1 MAKSQVGYLVPL
13 NSTLEEVDT
22 SLPKLPLSQG
32 SNSIG
37 RETLSLSEKRISR
50 NHLTLTVS
58 ATGSAH
64 LSVDGTNPVIV
75 NSGDRREKLSRG
87 ENKLIRN
94 GDVIE
99 LIPGHHFFKYLRGDG
114 GASSSSLP
122 KRASNGGNET
132 ESKRIRHSSAATTSS
147 NGNIEEPIRDF
158 RVPEDKL
165 PHTFRLLKV
174 KDLPQW
180 ANTSA
185 VSISD
190 VIQGDVQVAILSNY
204 MVDMDWLMSACPTL
218 RKVPHV
224 LLLHGEGDGRVEM
237 LKRSKP
243 ANWILHKPPLPISFG
258 THHSKAMFLVYPKG
272 VRVIVHTANLIYVDW
287 NNKTQG
293 LWMQDFPW
301 KDENNTNKGC
311 GFETDLI
318 DYLGALKWPE
328 FTARLPSLGSVKINA
343 SFFKKFDYS
352 DARVRLISY
361 VPGYHTGSNM
371 KKWGHM
377 KLKAILQECVF
388 DKEFKSSPLVYQFSS
403 LGSLDEKWMTELATS
418 MSSGVSDDKK
428 PLGLGVPR
436 IIWPTVED
444 VRCSLEGYAA
454 GNTVPSP
461 LKNVEKEFLKKY
473 WAKWRATHTGRCRAM
488 PHIKTFARYS
498 GQRLASACSFFHLKE
513 NNRMSVHFHAQAT
526 VFHHLRYGKPIS
538 FVFNSVFESALTKG
552 RSSPRTEL
560 VTLKWDKW
568 QLTEDMPSSQVIRL
582 PVPYELPPQPYA
594 REDVPWSWDRKC
606 SKEDVY
612 GQVWP
617 RSE

>member
-1 MAKSQVGYLVPL
+1 MSDRDLVSWNTIISGYAQNGVARVALELVSKMVEDGQRPDSITVVSVLPAAADFGSLKIGKSIHGYAIRAGFDGLV
-13 NSTLEEVDT
+13 NVST
-22 SLPKLPLSQG
+22 
-32 SNSIG
+32 
-37 RETLSLSEKRISR
+37 
-50 NHLTLTVS
+50 
-58 ATGSAH
+58 A
-64 LSVDGTNPVIV
+64 
-75 NSGDRREKLSRG
+75 
-87 ENKLIRN
+87 
-94 GDVIE
+94 
-99 LIPGHHFFKYLRGDG
+99 F
-114 GASSSSLP
+114 
-122 KRASNGGNET
+122 
-132 ESKRIRHSSAATTSS
+132 
-147 NGNIEEPIRDF
+147 
-158 RVPEDKL
+158 
-165 PHTFRLLKV
+165 
-174 KDLPQW
+174 
-180 ANTSA
+180 
-185 VSISD
+185 
-190 VIQGDVQVAILSNY
+190 
-204 MVDMDWLMSACPTL
+204 VDMY
-218 RKVPHV
+218 
-224 LLLHGEGDGRVEM
+224 
-237 LKRSKP
+237 SKC
-243 ANWILHKPPLPISFG
+243 
-258 THHSKAMFLVYPKG
+258 
-272 VRVIVHTANLIYVDW
+272 
-287 NNKTQG
+287 
-293 LWMQDFPW
+293 
-301 KDENNTNKGC
+301 KD
-311 GFETDLI
+311 
-318 DYLGALKWPE
+318 
-328 FTARLPSLGSVKINA
+328 V
-343 SFFKKFDYS
+343 
-352 DARVRLISY
+352 VRLISY

-388 DKEFKSSPLVYQFSS
+388 DKEFKSSLLVYQFSS

-454 GNTVPSP
+454 GNAVPSP
-461 LKNVEKEFLKKY
+461 LKNVEKEVLKKY
-473 WAKWRATHTGRCRAM
+473 WAKWKATHTGRC
-488 PHIKTFARYS
+488 
-498 GQRLASACSFFHLKE
+498 SACSFFHLKE